1 MDTKSKSFSHS
12 LFAKALAFIIAIVC
26 FTGAIYSFID
36 MVSKNRV
43 GLDLLFKDNY
53 YESQNF
59 TRDIQDVVSPLQS
72 LSSYKS
78 EEHIKSGGTVTD
90 SKLSYKKDALY
101 SDFEMNSSSYD
112 PNLSYEENYAV
123 FEKAESEKIA
133 KLKDEVISD
142 DLHAFKLGMEAL
154 KEAVSEGLLY
164 YYSDGEVVFSN
175 TDSIEADD
183 FKSYPLYLMSE
194 RGITN
199 VYPLEAEVALNNFSN
214 NFGLFSEQGSS
225 TVYIAFKESALEKKT
240 LEFEKK
246 RDSLREDLLK
256 TAGFLMGLL
265 ASFIY
270 LLVVVGRN
278 SFKDDSV
285 HLSRFDKLYNDINLF
300 LCFTIIGIWFV
311 LAKNFVWLDN
321 LKMLIVPTALLG
333 SIGLL
338 LVLSMVKHIKNRSF
352 LKHTLVY
359 TLGSKF
365 FGFFKSVYNSGSVAV
380 KVVSVAIAYPLLVA
394 ATFFMFPVTIG
405 LGAWFAY
412 KKAKEFLAVS
422 DGVSKIKSGDIR
434 HTIELSGDGEF
445 KKLADDIN
453 SLKDGLG
460 AAIESELKSERLKTE
475 LITNVSH
482 DIRTPLTSII
492 TYIDLLKSESDP
504 SKRSEYL
511 TVLEQKSQRL
521 KTLTDDLFEAAK
533 ASSGSIPVELQKIDI
548 VSLLKQGFA
557 ELDSGD
563 RNLEFK
569 ADSSF
574 ENLFVMADGKLLWR
588 SIENLLSNVFK
599 YALPNSRVYLD
610 FSESQTDVFLT
621 IKNISSYEL
630 NISSEELMERFKR
643 GDESRTSEG
652 SGLGLSIA
660 KSLLEAQHGSLV
672 IEIDGDLFKAIVKIP
687 KYSQ

>member
-1 MDTKSKSFSHS
+1 MDTKSKSYSHS
-12 LFAKALAFIIAIVC
+12 PFAKTLAFIIAIAC

-59 TRDIQDVVSPLQS
+59 TSDIQDVVTPLKN
-72 LSSYKS
+72 LSSYRS

-90 SKLSYKKDALY
+90 GKISSKKDTLY
-101 SDFEMNSSSYD
+101 SDFEMNSSLYD

-123 FEKAESEKIA
+123 FEKVESEKIA

-142 DLHAFKLGMEAL
+142 DLYSFKMHLEAL
-154 KEAVSEGLLY
+154 KGAVSEGLLY

-175 TDSIEADD
+175 TDSIETED
-183 FKSYPLYLMSE
+183 FKSYPLYLISE

-199 VYPLEAEVALNNFSN
+199 VSPSEAEVALNNFSGN
-214 NFGLFSEQGSS
+214 LGLFSEQGSA
-225 TVYIAFKESALEKKT
+225 TIYIAFKESALEKKT

-246 RDSLREDLLK
+246 RDSLREDSLK
-256 TAGFLMGLL
+256 TAGFLMGLF

-270 LLVVVGRN
+270 LILVVGRN
-278 SFKDDSV
+278 SFKDDTI
-285 HLSRFDKLYNDINLF
+285 HLNRFNKLYNDINLCF
-300 LCFTIIGIWFV
+300 CFTTVGIWFV
-311 LAKNFVWLDN
+311 LVKNFVWLDN
-321 LKMLIVPTALLG
+321 LKVLIVPTAVLG
-333 SIGLL
+333 SVGLL

-352 LKHTLVY
+352 LRHTLVY
-359 TLGSKF
+359 ALGSKF
-365 FGFFKSVYNSGSVAV
+365 FGFFKNVYNSGSVAV

-422 DGVSKIKSGDIR
+422 DGVSKIKNGDIH
-434 HTIELSGDGEF
+434 HTVELSGDGEF

-460 AAIESELKSERLKTE
+460 AAIENELKSERMKTE

-492 TYIDLLKSESDP
+492 TYIDLLKNENDT
-504 SKRSEYL
+504 SKRGEYI

-533 ASSGSIPVELQKIDI
+533 ASSGSIPVELQKIDL
-548 VSLLKQGFA
+548 VSLLTQGLA
-557 ELDSGD
+557 ELDSSD
-563 RNLEFK
+563 KNLEFK
-569 ADSSF
+569 VASDF
-574 ENLFVMADGKLLWR
+574 EKLFVLADGKLLWR
-588 SIENLLSNVFK
+588 AVENLLSNVFK
-599 YALPNSRVYLD
+599 YALPGSRVYIDL
-610 FSESQTDVFLT
+610 SELEHEVLLT

-643 GDESRTSEG
+643 GDDSRSSEG

-660 KSLLEAQHGSLV
+660 KSLLEAQGGNLN
-672 IEIDGDLFKAIVKIP
+672 IEIDGDLFKAIVSIP
-687 KYSQ
+687 KSKH